1 MRCKD
6 WELRVS
12 HSAIE
17 IATVEEDNRGTGA
30 DHLVVKPPA
39 RDRRK
44 SCVGG
49 WHGRGSLVTRADRD
63 HNTGNGCI
71 ANLEEKCEAN
81 YIKLSVAPDGKSYTV
96 SIPAT
101 GHKRT
106 YRTKS

>member
-1 MRCKD
+1 MNNGPTKGCQPETFAALKT
-6 WELRVS
+6 V
-12 HSAIE
+12 HSIQAMYQLHR
-17 IATVEEDNRGTGA
+17 NM
-30 DHLVVKPPA
+30 
-39 RDRRK
+39 
-44 SCVGG
+44 
-49 WHGRGSLVTRADRD
+49 RADRD